1 MIDKNLWREAGRDK
15 LYLAGIVLC
24 GLLSGV
30 AVLAQAWV
38 LACVVRAVF
47 LDGAAPLGTRSF
59 FAALL
64 ALVTLRALTGWLEE
78 WFALRLAR
86 GVQFRLREAVLAHME
101 KIGPL
106 RLREEQTGELLHL
119 VTEGLEV
126 LHAYFG
132 KYLPQLFKTGILPI
146 LFLGVIFPRDWT
158 TGLILLVT
166 APLLPMFMMMIGKW
180 AGSETKKRWRVLA
193 RMTGYLQD
201 VLQGM
206 TTLKILGQSAKQAE
220 KVEEISEDFRRVS
233 LGVLRIAF
241 LSALTLE
248 LFSTLSIAIV
258 AVALGLR
265 LVGGGIDFQ
274 TAFFLLLLAPEFYLP
289 IRSLG
294 AQYHASL
301 NGAAAAERVYAFLRT
316 PAGGSTDDKGS
327 AAPDP
332 GRLKPRLGVDAA
344 AGISVSFCDVTLT
357 YGEERERAL
366 EGLSFE
372 LRAGEKIGL
381 VGPSGG
387 GKSSV
392 LNLLLGF
399 VLPDSG
405 RILINGADM
414 RDLDIEAWR
423 RLVAWVPQK
432 PWVFAGSI
440 RDNLLLGN
448 TEATEEL
455 MRQTCSELGLAE
467 FVADLPDGYATRV
480 GQGGRGLSG
489 GQIQLLAIGR
499 AALRRAPLLLLD
511 EATANLDLAREET
524 VQNALWRLMRD
535 KTVVA
540 AAHRLQTTMR
550 MDRIL
555 VLQRGRVSES
565 GAPAEL
571 MRRDG
576 AFRALRQA
584 GLGGAGL

>member
-15 LYLAGIVLC
+15 LYLAGVALC
-24 GLLSGV
+24 GLLSGIT
-30 AVLAQAWV
+30 VLAQAWV

-47 LDGAAPLGTRSF
+47 LDGAAPLGTRSS

-126 LHAYFG
+126 LHAYFA
-132 KYLPQLFKTGILPI
+132 KYLPQLFKTGVLPL

-158 TGLILLVT
+158 TGLSLLVT

-220 KVEEISEDFRRVS
+220 KVEEISENFRRVS

-301 NGAAAAERVYAFLRT
+301 NGTAAAERVYAFLRT
-316 PAGGSTDDKGS
+316 PAERSAGGEGG
-327 AAPDP
+327 AAP
-332 GRLKPRLGVDAA
+332 GSKRVQPRLETAE
-344 AGISVSFCDVTLT
+344 GISVSFCDVTLT

-366 EGLSFE
+366 SGLSFE

-405 RILINGADM
+405 RILVNGADM
-414 RDLDIEAWR
+414 RDLDMEAWR

-440 RDNLLLGN
+440 RDNLLLGS

-455 MRQTCSELGLAE
+455 MRQTCSELGLAK
-467 FVADLPDGYATRV
+467 FVAEMPDGYSTRV

-550 MDRIL
+550 MDRIF